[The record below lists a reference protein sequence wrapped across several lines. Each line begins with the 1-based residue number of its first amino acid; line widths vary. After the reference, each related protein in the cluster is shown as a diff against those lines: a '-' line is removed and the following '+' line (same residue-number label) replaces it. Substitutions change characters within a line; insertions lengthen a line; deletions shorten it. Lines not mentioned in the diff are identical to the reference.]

1 MSAVHYKNEV
11 GAVTTAELAAQTASA
26 LDANAR
32 RYAQRTSNIREE
44 LLQGQAQRRAAWAS
58 NVGALERG
66 TVLAMS

>member
-1 MSAVHYKNEV
+1 MSAVHYRNEV

-32 RYAQRTSNIREE
+32 RYMERASSIREE
-44 LLQGQAQRRAAWAS
+44 LLQGQVQRRAAWAR
-58 NVGALERG
+58 NVEALERG